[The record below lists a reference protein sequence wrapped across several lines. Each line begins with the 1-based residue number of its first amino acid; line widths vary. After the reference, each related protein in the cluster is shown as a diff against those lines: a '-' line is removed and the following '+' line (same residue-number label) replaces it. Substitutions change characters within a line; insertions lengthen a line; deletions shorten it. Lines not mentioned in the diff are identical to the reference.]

1 MIAKSKQKFEQEAQS
16 IARLI
21 RTSFS
26 DVSLPAEVPIG
37 ALRQRV
43 NEQGCVEHY
52 LLDDE
57 EDAEMFFKGGNLR
70 NTPKHWADF
79 VGEPLHLWLATDEY
93 SHLPLSPQARAYY
106 LPAYLLTALMYLVD
120 TLFVGDQK
128 TERVDYRAVHSGME
142 MLTPPPGLDVWHALM
157 VFPRELLDPFNK
169 DMSRLTRKEEF
180 LRFVG
185 QFNNAQKRA
194 IKMYV
199 QFVLETTYFAE
210 NRPGDGD
217 QIAALKKCWIE
228 PALQDG
234 SE

>member
-1 MIAKSKQKFEQEAQS
+1 MIAKSKEKLEQEAQS

-26 DVSLPAEVPIG
+26 DILLPAGVPIG

-43 NEQGCVEHY
+43 NEQGCVEYY

-57 EDAEMFFKGGNLR
+57 EDAEMFFKGGNSR
-70 NTPKHWADF
+70 NIPKHWTDL

-93 SHLPLSPQARAYY
+93 SHLSLSPQARAYY

-128 TERVDYRAVHSGME
+128 TERVDYRAVHSGIE
-142 MLTPPPGLDVWHALM
+142 MLTPPPGLDVWHAL
-157 VFPRELLDPFNK
+157 VVYPRELLDPFNK
-169 DMSRLTRKEEF
+169 DMSRLTPEEKF

-185 QFNNAQKRA
+185 QFNGAQKSA
-194 IKMYV
+194 IKRYV
-199 QFVLETTYFAE
+199 QFVLETTYLAE
-210 NRPGDGD
+210 NRPWDSD
-217 QIAALKKCWIE
+217 EIAGLKKCWIE